1 MTTIVMTIIG
11 ILLAASAALMA
22 FWYGGDAFDGGST
35 KAMANTVVN
44 ELQNVSHA
52 VLMHNVSSGTVLEI
66 KDYKNFSQDRAQ
78 NLVSEGWLS
87 QKVNNSF
94 NEMPIYAVNQ
104 DGNSFGLVDHIYT
117 SLGTS
122 DEAGRICRQIVR
134 DALRSPSAEVKYVP
148 SASLW
153 HAAYLERRPFGCFKY
168 HDQIYY
174 VVHSI

>member
-1 MTTIVMTIIG
+1 MTAIITTIIG
-11 ILLAASAALMA
+11 ILLAAAAALMA
-22 FWYGGDAFDGGST
+22 FWYGGDAFEGGST
-35 KAMANTVVN
+35 KAAANTIIN

-52 VLMHNVSSGTVLEI
+52 VQMHNMSSGTVLEV

-94 NEMPIYAVNQ
+94 NEDPIYVVNQ
-104 DGNSFGLVDHIYT
+104 DGNSRGFADHIYT
-117 SLGTS
+117 SLGSTE
-122 DEAGRICRQIVR
+122 DGARICREVVR
-134 DALRSPSAEVKYVP
+134 QALRSNTAEVQYVP
-148 SASLW
+148 SSSLW
-153 HAAYLERRPFGCFKY
+153 HAASLARRPFGCFKY